1 MGVLQVD
8 ITVTVLD
15 ARHAGA
21 RPPPAPHVRAV
32 DLVSVPRGHRARVAL
47 PHRLPPHITPA
58 PATRTPFLAPTTGT
72 IFHITTPAGPPTP
85 QPPTYQ
91 THTLPLDHL
100 PTFIPTLLFILKLC
114 PIDAILHPALV
125 ERLGILGLQAQL
137 KGLEMMTTTAADEG
151 EGEGEGE
158 GAPEEKAKEETE
170 EAGTEEEEEEQV
182 TCQSWIR
189 STLHVLDE
197 EGYISFPET
206 IGPKI
211 VVDNVEA
218 EAVAGAMWNK
228 MRGTV
233 GWERSAWIGE

>member
-1 MGVLQVD
+1 
-8 ITVTVLD
+8 
-15 ARHAGA
+15 
-21 RPPPAPHVRAV
+21 
-32 DLVSVPRGHRARVAL
+32 
-47 PHRLPPHITPA
+47 
-58 PATRTPFLAPTTGT
+58 
-72 IFHITTPAGPPTP
+72 
-85 QPPTYQ
+85 
-91 THTLPLDHL
+91 
-100 PTFIPTLLFILKLC
+100 
-114 PIDAILHPALV
+114 
-125 ERLGILGLQAQL
+125 
-137 KGLEMMTTTAADEG
+137 MMTTTAADEG